1 MGDVLKTIAEKTN
14 GERYQ
19 SKKYSHDARPR
30 AGIEYDVGDPIF
42 WKQSGETEKH
52 TTSINLKNMADGI
65 AINNEPSIFKYF
77 LDGSRRT
84 YKVDDISYDNKV
96 YPIIA
101 GQIGIGCCVRNNK
114 RLKKEEFWRRLV
126 IVLPEAASN
135 DSWGPENFF
144 NEVLGEVNK
153 SPKMMVL
160 KGKFNIQFDNILY
173 YRWEKDVK
181 LEDKAIA
188 SVQMKMLDLE
198 KDLVAELVEKNK
210 LHQDSYLI
218 KDGSLEYKM
227 VKSGGKNGRNDLTSQ
242 KIRNNYR
249 YVVGVSKSFDP
260 TKAQTKSGTNSDVI
274 AKLKPFERTPAF
286 LYSSE
291 MSGASFIIWYLRLH
305 DSKYTDNVF
314 DGVVKV
320 EMVVLGSDEEVKPK
334 DSDEIDIISAHLLN
348 ERNPVCYGK
357 DDRWANH
364 IYPIY
369 LTESFVKSKYLSA
382 DLFMELF

>member
-1 MGDVLKTIAEKTN
+1 MGDVLKIIAEKTN
-14 GERYQ
+14 GESYQ

-30 AGIEYDVGDPIF
+30 PGIEYDIGDKIV
-42 WKQSGETEKH
+42 WKQIGETVKY
-52 TTSINLKNMADGI
+52 TTPINLKKLADQI
-65 AINNEPSIFKYF
+65 AANNEPSIFKYF

-96 YPIIA
+96 YPIIG

-114 RLKKEEFWRRLV
+114 CLKKEDYWRHLV

-135 DSWGPENFF
+135 DTWSSAGFF
-144 NEVLGEVNK
+144 NEVLNDVNK
-153 SPKMMVL
+153 SSKIETL
-160 KGKFNIQFDNILY
+160 TRKYGIQFDNILHY
-173 YRWEKDVK
+173 CWEKNIK

-188 SVQMKMLDLE
+188 VVQMKMLDLE
-198 KDLVAELVEKNK
+198 KEMVASLVAKKK
-210 LHQDSYLI
+210 LNQNSYLI
-218 KDGSLEYKM
+218 KDGSLEYKI
-227 VKSGGKNGRNDLTSQ
+227 VKSSPKNTKNDLTDA
-242 KIRNNYR
+242 KIRNNYK

-260 TKAQTKSGTNSDVI
+260 TKAQTKSGTNSNII

-291 MSGASFIIWYLRLH
+291 ISGASFIIWYLRLR
-305 DSKYTDNVF
+305 DAKYTDNVF

-320 EMVVLGSDEEVKPK
+320 EMVVLAPDEEVEPK
-334 DSDEIDIISAHLLN
+334 NSDEIDIISAHLLN